1 LHDRKVGGLGAR
13 KNSSDIDA
21 HLPVRVDNATAVA
34 HQAADRGELTLGPD
48 RGQCVPARE
57 CDELFRPS
65 VEQCDGGNS
74 ESSYLL
80 LKEGCEGRLEIAF
93 GASFD
98 DHQFPP
104 ERMRR
109 SLRISRVGLGIRN
122 MCVREKA
129 DHRGMW
135 NQLVQQLELLRH
147 QHAAKEAHAGGVAA
161 RPVEAGHE
169 T

>member
-1 LHDRKVGGLGAR
+1 
-13 KNSSDIDA
+13 NSSDIDA
-21 HLPVRVDNATAVA
+21 HLAVRVRNASAVA
-34 HQAADRGELTLGPD
+34 LQAAERGELTLGPD
-48 RGQCVPARE
+48 RGQCVAARE

-65 VEQCDGGNS
+65 VEQCDGGNN
-74 ESSYLL
+74 EGSYLL

-93 GASFD
+93 GANFD

-109 SLRISRVGLGIRN
+109 SLHISRVGLGTRN
-122 MCVREKA
+122 VCVHEIA
-129 DHRGMW
+129 DHEGMW

-161 RPVEAGHE
+161 RTVETGHE